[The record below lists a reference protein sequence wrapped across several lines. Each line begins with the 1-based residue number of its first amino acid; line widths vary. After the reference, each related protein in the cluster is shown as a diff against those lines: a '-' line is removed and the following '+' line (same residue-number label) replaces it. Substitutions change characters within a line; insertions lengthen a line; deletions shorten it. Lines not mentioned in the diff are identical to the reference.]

1 MSRQLRNVEA
11 LPEQRTQ
18 SLLPRTLDD
27 DADE

>member
-18 SLLPRTLDD
+18 SLLPLDD
-27 DADE
+27 DDE